1 MMDDQL
7 TRCPHCKTSFL
18 ITEADLQSGCG
29 VARCGACLKIFSAT
43 SHLFTLE
50 EIGED
55 SVFGSAMT
63 SQPSTDQDLS
73 SEIAIETDANQAFAA
88 DPLELEQPA
97 FEQSPIDKTPSTA
110 SQAEP
115 QQIQDQQTQDQKPAP
130 PLESEVS
137 AEPQQQTL
145 APEQR
150 RSAARTPV
158 MEALDVD
165 LELDELRQARN
176 SRPLSER
183 IEAEEPNLA
192 GPPPEG
198 FEEVYYNGNAE
209 EADSALTDF
218 DMTPVVPPER
228 PKEPSKTDILLSKP
242 VIATAAVLS
251 LAILAFLILLGSTR
265 SLSQNPKLNGVVE
278 TLCAIS
284 SCSHPLMED
293 FKPLAATQTSLS
305 QSDNSLIVDFVLENP
320 SENTLPFPGIIVEL
334 LNEEGLVVGAQHF
347 QPDLYLKNMPFA
359 DHQLP
364 PELPVAITLNVTEL
378 PPQAEDF
385 RLTFIPP
392 LN

>member
-18 ITEADLQSGCG
+18 ITEADLQRGYG

-50 EIGED
+50 EIEEG
-55 SVFGSAMT
+55 SVFGSAI
-63 SQPSTDQDLS
+63 TDQDLS
-73 SEIAIETDANQAFAA
+73 SEISIENDADQAFAT

-97 FEQSPIDKTPSTA
+97 FEQSSIDKTPSTA

-115 QQIQDQQTQDQKPAP
+115 KPIQDQQTQDQIPAL
-130 PLESEVS
+130 PLESEAS

-158 MEALDVD
+158 MEALDIN

-183 IEAEEPNLA
+183 IEVEEPNLA

-209 EADSALTDF
+209 EADSGLTDF
-218 DMTPVVPPER
+218 DMTPVVPPEQ

-278 TLCAIS
+278 VLCAIS
-284 SCSHPLMED
+284 SCSHPLIED

-334 LNEEGLVVGAQHF
+334 LNEEGLVVGEQHF
-347 QPDLYLKNMPFA
+347 QPDLYLRNMPFA

-364 PELPVAITLNVTEL
+364 PELPVAITLNVTE
-378 PPQAEDF
+378 PNPQAEDF